1 MKKIIAICHFI
12 FFLAIVFSA
21 VQVSAQPLKGKYHFI
36 ADSDGKKANAKA
48 IITIQFADN
57 TFKLK
62 AEQPGSL
69 VEDQGTYQI
78 SGNTISIS
86 FKEMEQGKKKGTFS
100 IANGVLTLPF
110 KMLDNLSGTSQ
121 WQLAGTI
128 TANTTTKDQVIE
140 QAITGA
146 QKKSKWSTVLDN
158 RATAG
163 ITANIDKAAAYYNQA
178 TLFYFKGFKWEALYG
193 YAKAAQLQN
202 SNGLYLNNFSS
213 LLLELGRIYDAKVL
227 LEEITKQ
234 FPNLASPW
242 ANLAYLYHKLDA
254 TDEAKKAIYIAMR
267 LAPDNGM
274 YCYTAAKIEE
284 EKGNKAEAERLIQ
297 QAWDLGYAGEGR
309 EGAKNASKKAAKQQ
323 NPSDKNVTPVKNNP
337 NKPPNKNTGPQEKK
351 QAIWAGNYQAKY
363 VRARS
368 GETAAEANT
377 TFGKDLASTT
387 LNLQTLACAK
397 NFSMNISSSGFI
409 SGSGSIM
416 YVYQG
421 TSASPVMG
429 MAPAV
434 LTAASGGFAANLKDG
449 YQIRDWSFTGTV
461 DEEGNVE
468 INGMPTEQMDLLNV
482 GKWQK
487 IKPWSALPPDAAGAA
502 MKGPFHMKLQMDKD
516 KNPFIRIDQ
525 SLDLGDKLIKR
536 VHYESFIVKSDNEI
550 KPDCQFTAPAPA
562 TCPASE
568 FIKTKVSMSPKDHIT
583 LEASTTYT
591 KGDNGGVQ
599 KQQDMACNVSG
610 DWSMGLATTSVEFHQ
625 DNSYEFTVGIG
636 VDAKSFIKG
645 SPVSLKEK
653 LELIYDSKC
662 GWGVKASAAAE
673 ADGPIGTKAG
683 ASVEGV
689 IFFNKGL

>member
-1 MKKIIAICHFI
+1 MKKIILLFTCCISLVILFVA
-12 FFLAIVFSA
+12 
-21 VQVSAQPLKGKYHFI
+21 QVSAQSIKGKYHFI

-48 IITIQFADN
+48 IISIQFSDN

-69 VEDQGTYQI
+69 VEDEGTYQI
-78 SGNTISIS
+78 SGSTISIS
-86 FKEMEQGKKKGTFS
+86 FKTMEQGKKKGAYAIS
-100 IANGVLTLPF
+100 NGVLTLPF

-121 WQLAGTI
+121 WQIAGVI
-128 TANTTTKDQVIE
+128 AANTTTKEQVIE
-140 QAITGA
+140 QAIAGS
-146 QKKSKWSTVLDN
+146 QKKAKWFSVLDT
-158 RATAG
+158 RAAVSVTA
-163 ITANIDKAAAYYNQA
+163 TIDKAEAYYNQA
-178 TLFYFKGFKWEALYG
+178 TLFYFKHFKWEALYG
-193 YAKAAQLQN
+193 YAKAAQLQP
-202 SNGLYLNNFSS
+202 SNALYLNNFSS

-254 TDEAKKAIYIAMR
+254 TDEADKAIHIAMR
-267 LAPDNGM
+267 LAPDNGL
-274 YCYTAAKIEE
+274 YCYTAAKIAE
-284 EKGNKAEAERLIQ
+284 EKGKKAEAERLIQ

-309 EGAKNASKKAAKQQ
+309 EGAKSASAKSANAQNAA
-323 NPSDKNVTPVKNNP
+323 DKNITPVKNNP
-337 NKPPNKNTGPQEKK
+337 NKQPDKNNDPKEKK
-351 QAIWAGNYQAKY
+351 LAIWAGNYQAKY

-421 TSASPVMG
+421 STAAPVLG
-429 MAPAV
+429 MAPSV
-434 LTAASGGFAANLKDG
+434 LTATSGGFAANLKDG
-449 YQIRDWSFTGTV
+449 YQIREWSFNGSV

-468 INGMPTEQMDLLNV
+468 VNGIPTEQMDLLNV

-536 VHYESFIVKSDNEI
+536 VHYEGFILKSDNEI
-550 KPDCQFTAPAPA
+550 KPDCQYTAPAPA

-568 FIKTKVSMSPKDHIT
+568 FIKTKVSVSPKDHIN
-583 LEASTTYT
+583 LEASTTYS
-591 KGDNGGVQ
+591 KGDNGSVQ
-599 KQQDMACNVSG
+599 KQQEMACNVSG
-610 DWSMGLATTSVEFHQ
+610 DWSFGLATTSVEFHQ

-636 VDAKSFIKG
+636 VDAGTFIKG
-645 SPVSLKEK
+645 SPVSLSEK
-653 LELIYDSKC
+653 LELVYDSKC
-662 GWGVKASAAAE
+662 GWGVKASAASKIK
-673 ADGPIGTKAG
+673 GPIGTEAG